1 MPASLRTVTDLKEGL
16 DEIEDLIL
24 NEDNYKCTI
33 VDIIGGGIRVFSKRQ
48 LEKNEMVYVKFTLNF
63 NSGDKEADVLAKVVD
78 SQKNSKDETMFDSR
92 LQFINISEADREE
105 IVKYVFEQQRNML
118 KKELGYNG

>member
-1 MPASLRTVTDLKEGL
+1 MPASLRTVTDIKEGL
-16 DEIEDLIL
+16 DEIQDLIL

-33 VDIIGGGIRVFSKRQ
+33 VDISGGGIRAFSKRQ

-78 SQKNSKDETMFDSR
+78 SQKNSKDETMFDNR

>member
-1 MPASLRTVTDLKEGL
+1 M
-16 DEIEDLIL
+16 
-24 NEDNYKCTI
+24 
-33 VDIIGGGIRVFSKRQ
+33 
-48 LEKNEMVYVKFTLNF
+48 
-63 NSGDKEADVLAKVVD
+63 D

>member
-1 MPASLRTVTDLKEGL
+1 MPASLRTVTDIKEGL
-16 DEIEDLIL
+16 DEIQDLIL

-33 VDIIGGGIRVFSKRQ
+33 VDISGGGIRVFSKRQ

-118 KKELGYNG
+118 KKGVGL

>member
-1 MPASLRTVTDLKEGL
+1 MPASLRTVTDIKEGL
-16 DEIEDLIL
+16 DEIQDLIL

-33 VDIIGGGIRVFSKRQ
+33 VDISGGGIRVFSKRQ
-48 LEKNEMVYVKFTLNF
+48 LEKNELVYVKFTLNF
-63 NSGDKEADVLAKVVD
+63 NSGDKETDVLAKVVD

>member
-1 MPASLRTVTDLKEGL
+1 MPASLRTVTDIKEGL
-16 DEIEDLIL
+16 DEIQDLIL

-33 VDIIGGGIRVFSKRQ
+33 VDISGGGIRVFSKRQ

-63 NSGDKEADVLAKVVD
+63 NSVDKEADVLAKVVD

>member
-1 MPASLRTVTDLKEGL
+1 MPASLRTVTDIKEGL

-33 VDIIGGGIRVFSKRQ
+33 VDISGGGIRVFSKRQ

>member
-1 MPASLRTVTDLKEGL
+1 MPASLRTVTDIKEGL
-16 DEIEDLIL
+16 DEIQDLIL

-33 VDIIGGGIRVFSKRQ
+33 VDISGGGIRVFSKRQ

-78 SQKNSKDETMFDSR
+78 SQKNSKDETMFDNR

>member
-1 MPASLRTVTDLKEGL
+1 MPASLRTVTDIKEGL
-16 DEIEDLIL
+16 DEIQDLIL

-33 VDIIGGGIRVFSKRQ
+33 VDISGGGIRVFSKRQ
-48 LEKNEMVYVKFTLNF
+48 LEKNETVYVKFTLNF

-105 IVKYVFEQQRNML
+105 IVKYVFEKQRNML

>member
-1 MPASLRTVTDLKEGL
+1 
-16 DEIEDLIL
+16 
-24 NEDNYKCTI
+24 
-33 VDIIGGGIRVFSKRQ
+33 
-48 LEKNEMVYVKFTLNF
+48 MVYVKLTLNF

>member
-1 MPASLRTVTDLKEGL
+1 MRFR
-16 DEIEDLIL
+16 IL
-24 NEDNYKCTI
+24 FLMKDNYKMYYSRYKRS
-33 VDIIGGGIRVFSKRQ
+33 GIRAFSKRQ
-48 LEKNEMVYVKFTLNF
+48 LEKNELVYVKFTLNF
-63 NSGDKEADVLAKVVD
+63 NSGDKETDVLAKVVD

>member
-1 MPASLRTVTDLKEGL
+1 MPASLRTVTDIKEGL
-16 DEIEDLIL
+16 DEIQDLIL

-33 VDIIGGGIRVFSKRQ
+33 VDISGGGIRVFSKRQ

>member
-1 MPASLRTVTDLKEGL
+1 MA
-16 DEIEDLIL
+16 I
-24 NEDNYKCTI
+24 
-33 VDIIGGGIRVFSKRQ
+33 
-48 LEKNEMVYVKFTLNF
+48 
-63 NSGDKEADVLAKVVD
+63 LAKVVD

>member
-1 MPASLRTVTDLKEGL
+1 MPASLRTVTDIKEGL
-16 DEIEDLIL
+16 DEIQDLIL

-33 VDIIGGGIRVFSKRQ
+33 VDISGGGIRVFSKRQ
-48 LEKNEMVYVKFTLNF
+48 LEKNELVYVKFTLNF

>member
-1 MPASLRTVTDLKEGL
+1 MPASLRTVTDIKEGL
-16 DEIEDLIL
+16 DEIQDLIL

-33 VDIIGGGIRVFSKRQ
+33 VDISGGGIRAFSKRQ
-48 LEKNEMVYVKFTLNF
+48 LEKNELVYVKFTLNF
-63 NSGDKEADVLAKVVD
+63 NSGDKETDVLAKVVD

>member
-1 MPASLRTVTDLKEGL
+1 MPASLRTVTDIKEGL
-16 DEIEDLIL
+16 DEIQDLIL

-33 VDIIGGGIRVFSKRQ
+33 VDISGGGIRVFSKRQ

-63 NSGDKEADVLAKVVD
+63 NSGDKETDVLAKVVD

>member
-1 MPASLRTVTDLKEGL
+1 MPASLRTVPDIKEGL
-16 DEIEDLIL
+16 DEIQDLIL

-33 VDIIGGGIRVFSKRQ
+33 VDISGGGIRVFSKRQ

>member
-16 DEIEDLIL
+16 DEIQDLIL

-33 VDIIGGGIRVFSKRQ
+33 VDISGGGIRAFSKRQ

-78 SQKNSKDETMFDSR
+78 SQKNSKDETMFDNR

>member
-33 VDIIGGGIRVFSKRQ
+33 VDISGGGIRVFSKRQ

>member
-1 MPASLRTVTDLKEGL
+1 
-16 DEIEDLIL
+16 
-24 NEDNYKCTI
+24 
-33 VDIIGGGIRVFSKRQ
+33 
-48 LEKNEMVYVKFTLNF
+48 MVYVKFTLNF
-63 NSGDKEADVLAKVVD
+63 NSGDKETDVLAKVVD

-92 LQFINISEADREE
+92 LQFINIIEADREE